1 MDHNDRSG
9 RDAAGV
15 GPYAQERETL
25 TPLSSLDS
33 WKVSDGEPDIR
44 GWEVR
49 TVSGRE
55 LGSVA
60 DLLVDADAGE
70 VVLLDI
76 DLPGTDR
83 HTFVP
88 IRVAQLDRAR
98 RIVLMDSADVPVDD
112 LARAE
117 PERGTDRRSSASGV
131 VRYPGSDREIVSE
144 RALLADSAPVEQDA
158 VIRDAASR
166 DAITRDTIT
175 RDTIT
180 REAAQREIERRSG
193 DRRRIDRLSSDF

>member
-1 MDHNDRSG
+1 MDHNDRNG
-9 RDAAGV
+9 RDAAGI
-15 GPYAQERETL
+15 GPYARERETL
-25 TPLSSLDS
+25 TPLSTLDS

-49 TVSGRE
+49 TVAGRQ

-98 RIVLMDSADVPVDD
+98 RVVLMNSADVPEAD
-112 LARAE
+112 LVRVE
-117 PERGTDRRSSASGV
+117 NERTTDRRTAATGV
-131 VRYPGSDREIVSE
+131 VR
-144 RALLADSAPVEQDA
+144 
-158 VIRDAASR
+158 
-166 DAITRDTIT
+166 
-175 RDTIT
+175 
-180 REAAQREIERRSG
+180 
-193 DRRRIDRLSSDF
+193 

>member
-1 MDHNDRSG
+1 MDHNDRNA

-15 GPYAQERETL
+15 GPYARERETL

-33 WKVSDGEPDIR
+33 WKVSEGEPDIR
-44 GWEVR
+44 GWDVR

-76 DLPGTDR
+76 DLPGTVR

-98 RIVLMDSADVPVDD
+98 RIVLMDSADVPEAA
-112 LARAE
+112 LARVE
-117 PERGTDRRSSASGV
+117 RERGEDRRTPMNGV
-131 VRYPGSDREIVSE
+131 VRYPRADREIVSE
-144 RALLADSAPVEQDA
+144 RAQLADSAPPALDA
-158 VIRDAASR
+158 DGRN
-166 DAITRDTIT
+166 
-175 RDTIT
+175 
-180 REAAQREIERRSG
+180 AAQRAAQRDVERRTTA
-193 DRRRIDRLSSDF
+193 DRRRIDRISTDF

>member
-1 MDHNDRSG
+1 MDRNDRNG
-9 RDAAGV
+9 RDAAGI
-15 GPYAQERETL
+15 GPYARERETL

-44 GWEVR
+44 GWDVR
-49 TVSGRE
+49 TVSGKE

-88 IRVAQLDRAR
+88 IRVAQLDRER
-98 RIVLMDSADVPVDD
+98 RVVLMDSADVPVVD
-112 LARAE
+112 LARA
-117 PERGTDRRSSASGV
+117 DRSLSQNRRTPATGI
-131 VRYPGSDREIVSE
+131 VRYPDADREIIAE
-144 RALLADSAPVEQDA
+144 RATLADAAPVDSD
-158 VIRDAASR
+158 VVS
-166 DAITRDTIT
+166 
-175 RDTIT
+175 
-180 REAAQREIERRSG
+180 REAAPRDAVERRSG
-193 DRRRIDRLSSDF
+193 DRRRIDRMSSDF